1 MLSSLCVVASKFQS
15 QLFEYANLVFD
26 ATQVL
31 SSSCSIFFFVSARE
45 IRYTDLHNSFM
56 ISFSLCQM
64 KKIKTSICEVLNEGV
79 DQDDSSKI
87 VVLDFLTNVASHQV

>member
-1 MLSSLCVVASKFQS
+1 MPTLFLMLPRFFLHLV
-15 QLFEYANLVFD
+15 LF
-26 ATQVL
+26 
-31 SSSCSIFFFVSARE
+31 FFFVSARE